1 MRESVLTANH
11 LLTHTPEAMTITRKE
26 IHTTE
31 GALETITSDGDV
43 HKLGRATI
51 NGHSMPAL
59 TYRASQQTVVSDG
72 GRKLSVSICS
82 FSGMVDI
89 YGGWGFGH
97 TGTAKAHEK
106 SRIQKARAQS
116 LVNAVS

>member
-1 MRESVLTANH
+1 
-11 LLTHTPEAMTITRKE
+11 MTITRKE

-43 HKLGRATI
+43 HKLSRATI

-59 TYRASQQTVVSDG
+59 IYRASDQTVLSDG

-89 YGGWGFGH
+89 DGGWGFGPI
-97 TGTAKAHEK
+97 GTAKAHEK

-116 LVNAVS
+116 LVSAVS